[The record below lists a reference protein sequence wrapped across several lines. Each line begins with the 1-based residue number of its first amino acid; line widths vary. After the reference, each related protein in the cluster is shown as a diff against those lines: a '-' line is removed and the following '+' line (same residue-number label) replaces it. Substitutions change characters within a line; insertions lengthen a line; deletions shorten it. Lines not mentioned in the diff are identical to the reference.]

1 MRCCTELLILL
12 QRGIEHGGALIHGQ
26 RLSKVLARPSGLKG
40 IAEPFVVGQCSFE
53 QRPRTGRVT
62 LPEVQQ
68 PVSAIDGRPQDG
80 DSLADAV
87 GLGQKRP
94 KFFGIMKG
102 DESVHHEHCLEWR
115 LFIGQASLRR
125 EDLLGLIAG
134 ARRIASSQQGEPME
148 RFR

>member
-1 MRCCTELLILL
+1 MRCCTQLLILP
-12 QRGIEHGGALIHGQ
+12 QRGIEHRGALIDRQ
-26 RLSKVLARPSGLKG
+26 RLRKVLARSSGLEG
-40 IAEPFVVGQCSFE
+40 IAEPFVLGQCSFE
-53 QRPRTGRVT
+53 QRPRTGRVA

-68 PVSAIDGRPQDG
+68 SRGAIDGRPQHG
-80 DSLADAV
+80 DSLADAF

-125 EDLLGLIAG
+125 EDLLGLLVG
-134 ARRIASSQQGEPME
+134 ARRIAGSQQGEPME
-148 RFR
+148 CFR